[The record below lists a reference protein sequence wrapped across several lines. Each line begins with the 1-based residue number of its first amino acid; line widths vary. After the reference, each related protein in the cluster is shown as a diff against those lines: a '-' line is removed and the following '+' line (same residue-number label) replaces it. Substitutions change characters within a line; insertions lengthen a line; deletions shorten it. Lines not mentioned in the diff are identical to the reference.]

1 MGQHGSKGRAGGGI
15 DSCPRVKY
23 AHGTESNMYD
33 INFALAHRKNAF
45 LFMNPVKQGSATRS
59 LFLSL
64 VLPFSNS
71 RKNCWMYPAE
81 CIRITSIIQQVEL
94 EVPSPPQ
101 QLPLPLSVREGLTAA
116 ALSDRKKAGHEPQ
129 SYISDERFG
138 VLLRAAAWQTVKE
151 RL

>member
-1 MGQHGSKGRAGGGI
+1 
-15 DSCPRVKY
+15 
-23 AHGTESNMYD
+23 
-33 INFALAHRKNAF
+33 
-45 LFMNPVKQGSATRS
+45 
-59 LFLSL
+59 
-64 VLPFSNS
+64 
-71 RKNCWMYPAE
+71 MYPAE

-116 ALSDRKKAGHEPQ
+116 ALSDRKEAGHESQ